1 MRRPWRRRR
10 LRARPARLIAD
21 GAGRPQILVGKSE
34 RAAAFAKGRDLER
47 KLRAANAGARNRV
60 DPDQFGGLLDRAGF
74 QACDFGLGPPRFAL
88 LGLKKSAT
96 TARQRNK
103 DEGADEI
110 QTNSARH
117 ARNLNE
123 FI

>member
-1 MRRPWRRRR
+1 MGRRGRRG
-10 LRARPARLIAD
+10 LRDRPARLVAD
-21 GAGRPQILVGKSE
+21 GRRRPQVVVGKTE
-34 RAAAFAKGRDLER
+34 TAAALAEGRDLER
-47 KLRAANAGARNRV
+47 ELGAANAGTRNRV
-60 DPDQFGGLLDRAGF
+60 DPDQVRALSYRARF
-74 QACDFGLGPPRFAL
+74 EARDFSLGPPRLAL

-96 TARQRNK
+96 ATRQRNK

-117 ARNLNE
+117 TRNFNE

>member
-1 MRRPWRRRR
+1 MRD
-10 LRARPARLIAD
+10 RPARLIAD
-21 GAGRPQILVGKSE
+21 GAGRPQIIVGKAE
-34 RAAAFAKGRDLER
+34 TAVALAEGCDLER
-47 KLRAANAGARNRV
+47 KLRAANTWARNRV
-60 DPDQFGGLLDRAGF
+60 DPDQIGVLFHRAGL

-96 TARQRNK
+96 ATRQRNK

-117 ARNLNE
+117 PRNFNE